1 MIETEQVERIRNLYG
16 ASVALVAYDLT
27 QNIKTVRTKQPQTAT
42 TSPWP
47 EYFGTQLASLAEDTD
62 GRLRVPQL
70 WEAVSLWADGHLEGF
85 GIWKPERLDRVQH
98 AFVRELS
105 RRFDQLHLEG
115 DPYLTARN
123 VLASPRVLH
132 LLCRLTGLEHN
143 KSGEAVEVLTK
154 KAEAVVEK
162 VEARFPREFDPK
174 ARQSV
179 RPLFM
184 QKAHAE
190 SL

>member
-1 MIETEQVERIRNLYG
+1 MTQPEELERIRSIYG

-27 QNIKTVRTKQPQTAT
+27 QNIKNIRTKQPRKAT

-47 EYFGTQLASLAEDTD
+47 QYFGTQLASLAEDTV
-62 GRLRVPQL
+62 GCLRVPQL
-70 WEAVSLWADGHLEGF
+70 WEAVSLWADGKLESY
-85 GIWKPERLDRVQH
+85 GIWKPERLDRVQM

-115 DPYLTARN
+115 DPYLTARH
-123 VLASPRVLH
+123 VLATPRVLH
-132 LLCRLTGLEHN
+132 LLCRLTGLEDN
-143 KSGEAVEVLTK
+143 KAQEAVGILTA
-154 KAEAVVEK
+154 KAQTVAQNTEN
-162 VEARFPREFDPK
+162 RFPRTFK
-174 ARQSV
+174 AEDRQSA

-190 SL
+190 SI